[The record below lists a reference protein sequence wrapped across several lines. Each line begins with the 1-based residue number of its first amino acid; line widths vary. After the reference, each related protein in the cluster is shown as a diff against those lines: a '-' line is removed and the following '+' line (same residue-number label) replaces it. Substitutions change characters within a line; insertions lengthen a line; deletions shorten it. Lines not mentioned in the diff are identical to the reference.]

1 MATKKPNPLTDL
13 LPSGSIKQ
21 MADEAGVTLQAVS
34 NALRKGKPTNR
45 FVQQAL
51 RIAKECGSL
60 EAAQMLASIA
70 A

>member
-1 MATKKPNPLTDL
+1 MAK
-13 LPSGSIKQ
+13 
-21 MADEAGVTLQAVS
+21 EAGVTKQAVGQ
-34 NALRKGKPTNR
+34 ALRKGKPTNR

-60 EAAQMLASIA
+60 EAAQTLASIA